1 LQSQPCFAGCPARW
15 YDYFIQKKG
24 KDTQFSKKG
33 GNMSIDAIS
42 SSYQAQSISSI
53 RSDFK
58 NFKLD
63 AKSLQ
68 NAISSGNQDQVSI
81 SENALAKSLS
91 QVVGD
96 MNGTSGAQSAA
107 GTSGTQPSNPMQTFK
122 ADMQTL
128 LNAVSPSAGGQNA
141 TASPSTGSAASPGQ
155 SVNSALNTVMNDLST
170 MQGANHGHHHHH
182 GGGSSVSGSQS
193 QNPMQS
199 LLNDLNGLQNS
210 LSSTSGTQSS
220 DIATAASKVLNDIS
234 MFTKGQS
241 AGNNSSSGVSLS
253 V

>member
-1 LQSQPCFAGCPARW
+1 
-15 YDYFIQKKG
+15 
-24 KDTQFSKKG
+24 
-33 GNMSIDAIS
+33 
-42 SSYQAQSISSI
+42 
-53 RSDFK
+53 
-58 NFKLD
+58 
-63 AKSLQ
+63 
-68 NAISSGNQDQVSI
+68 
-81 SENALAKSLS
+81 
-91 QVVGD
+91 
-96 MNGTSGAQSAA
+96 
-107 GTSGTQPSNPMQTFK
+107 
-122 ADMQTL
+122 
-128 LNAVSPSAGGQNA
+128 
-141 TASPSTGSAASPGQ
+141 
-155 SVNSALNTVMNDLST
+155 MNDLSA